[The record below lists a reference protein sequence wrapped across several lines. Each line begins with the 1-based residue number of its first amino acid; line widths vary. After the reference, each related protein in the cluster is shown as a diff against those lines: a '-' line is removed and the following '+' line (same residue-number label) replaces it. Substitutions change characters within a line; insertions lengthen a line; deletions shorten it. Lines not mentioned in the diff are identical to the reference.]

1 MAGISGNPCNL
12 VRIVSFRRHPSYVA
26 FAVHRFSGFCLA
38 AFLPIH
44 LYVLSLILSDPAQLD
59 GFLSWTQTP
68 VVKLCETLLILLAAV
83 HLTGGIRILVYELF
97 NASPRQSLW
106 IASTIGISI
115 ACALIFLGFAR

>member
-1 MAGISGNPCNL
+1 MAGIPGPPRNL
-12 VRIVSFRRHPSYVA
+12 DRIVSFRHHPSYVA
-26 FAVHRFSGFCLA
+26 FAVHRLSGLCLA

-44 LYVLSLILSDPAQLD
+44 LYVLSLLLSDPAKLD

-68 VVKLCETLLILLAAV
+68 VVKLCETLLILLAAI
-83 HLTGGIRILVYELF
+83 HLTGGVRILVYELF

-106 IASTIGISI
+106 IASSLGISV